1 LIQAISNLLSNAL
14 KFAKEGTGRDTISI
28 TKEKNDNQEVIISV
42 RDSGEGIDPEILLKQ
57 FKFASKSFE
66 RTVLGL
72 FNAKSIIAAL
82 GGKIWT
88 ENNSNN
94 NNINTHKEK
103 GDIFYFN
110 LATSDDDLM

>member
-1 LIQAISNLLSNAL
+1 MIQAISNLLSNAL

-82 GGKIWT
+82 GKIWA

-94 NNINTHKEK
+94 NIINTHKEK

-110 LATSDDDLM
+110 LATSDDDLL